1 MKRNIITYKLLIE
14 NKKCHTMSYTLKRLM
29 ANKNKQYRIEKG
41 LLLFTQPKSPYFYGK
56 IRLKGKY
63 HTKSFSPISDFR
75 AAKEKL
81 YEWKNELTE
90 NTEDI
95 LNTHSSDRK
104 EYTDFTE
111 LNNNFQFLDVGRYDP
126 AKKSVNERK
135 INFVEIYGEYNQSQA
150 SNQAHRCLDCGNPYC
165 EWKCPVHNY
174 IPDWLKL
181 VNEGNILEAA
191 DLCHST
197 NSLPEVCGRVCPQDR
212 LCEGACTLN
221 DGFGAVTIGS
231 IEKYITE
238 KAFEMGWKPD
248 LSHRKWTNKKV
259 AIIGSGPAGIACA
272 DTLTRSGIH
281 SHVYDKNE
289 EIGGLLTFGIPEFKL
304 EKSVVK
310 RRRKILED
318 MGVKFHL
325 GKEIGKDIPF
335 KKLYSSYDAVFLA
348 MGTYTSLEGGFKGE
362 NLPGVYKAI
371 DYLISN
377 TKKLLNL
384 SNGKSEFINFK
395 GKKVVILG
403 GGDTAMDCNRTAI
416 RQGAQ
421 SVTCLY
427 RRDEKNMP
435 GSRREVKNAKEEGVI
450 FNFNIQPIDILG
462 NEKVEG
468 VKTVQT
474 ELGEVDQNGRR
485 VPVPIPGSEKI
496 YDADV
501 VIVAFGFRASPAAWF
516 DDFDVET
523 RKNGLVIAEEDQDYK
538 FQTSNK
544 KIFSGGDMVRGSD
557 LVVTAIWEGRE
568 AGKSIIKYVS

>member
-1 MKRNIITYKLLIE
+1 M
-14 NKKCHTMSYTLKRLM
+14 
-29 ANKNKQYRIEKG
+29 NKNKQYRIEKG
-41 LLLFTQPKSPYFYGK
+41 LLLFTQPRSPYFYGK
-56 IRLKGKY
+56 LRINGKY
-63 HTKSFSPISDFR
+63 RTQSFAPISNLED
-75 AAKEKL
+75 AKIRL
-81 YEWKNELTE
+81 YEWRDEIIQQEKNFQVAAKNFIT
-90 NTEDI
+90 
-95 LNTHSSDRK
+95 SDRN
-104 EYTDFTE
+104 EYTAFE
-111 LNNNFQFLDVGRYDP
+111 KLENNFQFLDVGRYDP
-126 AKKSVNERK
+126 SKKDPEERK
-135 INFVEIYGEYNQSQA
+135 IEFVEIYGEYNQVQA

-248 LSHRKWTNKKV
+248 LSHRKWKNKKV
-259 AIIGSGPAGIACA
+259 AIVGSGPAGIACA
-272 DTLTRSGIH
+272 DILTRSGIK
-281 SHVYDKNE
+281 SDVYDKNE

-304 EKSVVK
+304 EKSVVR
-310 RRRKILED
+310 RRRKVLEE
-318 MGVKFHL
+318 MGIDFHL
-325 GKEIGKDIPF
+325 GVEIGKDIPF
-335 KKLYSSYDAVFLA
+335 QEIYDANDAVFLA
-348 MGTYTSLEGGFKGE
+348 MGTYTSLEGGFSGE
-362 NLPGVYKAI
+362 KLPGVYKAI

-377 TKKLLNL
+377 TKKLLNMDT
-384 SNGKSEFINFK
+384 GKSEHIDFK
-395 GKKVVILG
+395 DKKVVVLG

-416 RQGAQ
+416 RQGAK

-462 NEKVEG
+462 NKKVEG
-468 VKTVQT
+468 IKTVQT
-474 ELGEVDQNGRR
+474 ILGEPDHNGRR
-485 VPVPIPGSEKI
+485 IPIPIPDSEKI

-501 VIVAFGFRASPAAWF
+501 VIVAFGFRASPAEWF
-516 DDFDVET
+516 DDFNIKIKKD
-523 RKNGLVIAEEDQDYK
+523 GLVIAEENQEFK
-538 FQTSNK
+538 FQTTNK
-544 KIFSGGDMVRGSD
+544 KVFSGGDMVRGSD

-568 AGKSIIKYVS
+568 AGKSIIKYIS

>member
-1 MKRNIITYKLLIE
+1 MIQ
-14 NKKCHTMSYTLKRLM
+14 
-29 ANKNKQYRIEKG
+29 KNKQYRIEKG
-41 LLLFTQPKSPYFYGK
+41 LLLFTQPRSPYFYGK
-56 IRLKGKY
+56 IRINKRY
-63 HTKSFSPISDFR
+63 ITKSFAPISNFEE
-75 AAKEKL
+75 AKNRL
-81 YEWKNELTE
+81 YEWREEVTQREINFDNANKDVSNRNEYVSFEKL
-90 NTEDI
+90 D
-95 LNTHSSDRK
+95 
-104 EYTDFTE
+104 
-111 LNNNFQFLDVGRYDP
+111 NNFQFLDVGRFDP
-126 AKKSVNERK
+126 AKKIPEERK
-135 INFVEIYGEYNQSQA
+135 INFVEIYGEYNQVQA

-181 VNEGNILEAA
+181 VNEGNIIEAA

-259 AIIGSGPAGIACA
+259 CIIGSGPAGIACA
-272 DTLTRSGIH
+272 DVLIRAGIH
-281 SHVYDKNE
+281 SHVFDKNE

-304 EKSVVK
+304 EKSVVQ
-310 RRRKILED
+310 RRRKILEE
-318 MGVKFHL
+318 MGIKFKL
-325 GKEIGKDIPF
+325 GIEIGKDIEF
-335 KKLYSSYDAVFLA
+335 KKLYDNYDAVFLA

-362 NLPGVYKAI
+362 KLPGVYKAI

-377 TKKLLNL
+377 TKKLLNM
-384 SNGKSEFINFK
+384 SSGKAEHINFK
-395 GKKVVILG
+395 GKKVIVLG

-416 RQGAQ
+416 RQGAK

-427 RRDEKNMP
+427 RRNEKNMP
-435 GSRREVKNAKEEGVI
+435 GSRREVKNAKEEGVM
-450 FNFNIQPIDILG
+450 FDFNIQPIDILG

-474 ELGEVDQNGRR
+474 ELGDPDQNGRQ
-485 VPVPIPGSEKI
+485 VPIPILGSEKI
-496 YDADV
+496 YNADV
-501 VIVAFGFRASPAAWF
+501 VVVAFGFRASPSDWF
-516 DDFDVET
+516 VDFNIET
-523 RKNGLVIAEEDQDYK
+523 KKNGLVIAKEDQEYK
-538 FQTSNK
+538 FQTSNE

-568 AGKSIIKYVS
+568 AGKSIIKYIS

>member
-1 MKRNIITYKLLIE
+1 MT
-14 NKKCHTMSYTLKRLM
+14 
-29 ANKNKQYRIEKG
+29 NKNKQYRIEKG
-41 LLLFTQPKSPYFYGK
+41 LLLFTQPRSPYFYGK
-56 IRLKGKY
+56 IRVNGKY
-63 HTKSFSPISDFR
+63 ITQSFSHISNLDD
-75 AAKEKL
+75 AKKRL
-81 YEWKNELTE
+81 YEWKEEILSTE
-90 NTEDI
+90 NSFGNKKNISER
-95 LNTHSSDRK
+95 N
-104 EYTDFTE
+104 EYISFEKLD
-111 LNNNFQFLDVGRYDP
+111 NNFQFLDVGRFDP
-126 AKKSVNERK
+126 TKKAPEERK
-135 INFVEIYGEYNQSQA
+135 INFVEIYGEYNQVQA

-197 NSLPEVCGRVCPQDR
+197 NALPEVCGRVCPQDR

-248 LSHRKWTNKKV
+248 LSHRKWINKKV
-259 AIIGSGPAGIACA
+259 AIVGSGPAGIACA
-272 DTLTRSGIH
+272 DILTRSGIH
-281 SHVYDKNE
+281 SHVYDKND

-304 EKSVVK
+304 EKSVVQ
-310 RRRKILED
+310 RRRKILEE
-318 MGVKFHL
+318 MGIKFHL
-325 GKEIGKDIPF
+325 GKEVGKDVPF
-335 KKLYSSYDAVFLA
+335 KKLYNDYDAVFLA

-362 NLPGVYKAI
+362 KLPGVYKAI

-377 TKKLLNL
+377 TKKLLNMDT
-384 SNGKSEFINFK
+384 GKAEHINFK

-416 RQGAQ
+416 RQGAK

-450 FNFNIQPIDILG
+450 FDFNIQPIDILG

-468 VKTVQT
+468 VKTVTT
-474 ELGEVDQNGRR
+474 ELGDIDQNGRR
-485 VPVPIPGSEKI
+485 VPIPIPGSEKI

-501 VIVAFGFRASPAAWF
+501 VIVAFGFRASPASWF
-516 DDFDVET
+516 NDFNIET
-523 RKNGLVIAEEDQDYK
+523 KKNGLVIAEEEQEYK
-538 FQTSNK
+538 FQTSNN

>member
-1 MKRNIITYKLLIE
+1 M
-14 NKKCHTMSYTLKRLM
+14 
-29 ANKNKQYRIEKG
+29 NKNKQYRIEKG
-41 LLLFTQPKSPYFYGK
+41 LLLFTQPRSPYFYGK
-56 IRLKGKY
+56 LRINGKY
-63 HTKSFSPISDFR
+63 RTQSFAPISNLED
-75 AAKEKL
+75 AKIKL
-81 YEWKNELTE
+81 YEWRDEIIQQEKNYQVAAKNFITSER
-90 NTEDI
+90 N
-95 LNTHSSDRK
+95 
-104 EYTDFTE
+104 EYTSFE
-111 LNNNFQFLDVGRYDP
+111 KLENNFQFLDVGRYDP
-126 AKKSVNERK
+126 SKKDPEERK
-135 INFVEIYGEYNQSQA
+135 IEFVEIYGEYNQVQA

-248 LSHRKWTNKKV
+248 LSHRKWKNKKV
-259 AIIGSGPAGIACA
+259 AIVGSGPAGIACA
-272 DTLTRSGIH
+272 DILTRSGIK

-304 EKSVVK
+304 EKSVVR
-310 RRRKILED
+310 RRRKVLEE
-318 MGVKFHL
+318 MGIDFHL
-325 GKEIGKDIPF
+325 GVEIGKDIPF
-335 KKLYSSYDAVFLA
+335 QEIYDANDAVFLA
-348 MGTYTSLEGGFKGE
+348 MGTYTSLEGGFSGE
-362 NLPGVYKAI
+362 KLPGVYKAI

-377 TKKLLNL
+377 TKKLLNM
-384 SNGKSEFINFK
+384 NTGKSEYIDFK
-395 GKKVVILG
+395 DKKVVVLG

-416 RQGAQ
+416 RQGAK

-462 NEKVEG
+462 NKKVEG
-468 VKTVQT
+468 IKTVQT
-474 ELGEVDQNGRR
+474 MLGEADHNGRR
-485 VPVPIPGSEKI
+485 IPIPVPDSEKI

-501 VIVAFGFRASPAAWF
+501 VIVAFGFRASPAEWF
-516 DDFDVET
+516 NDFDIKT
-523 RKNGLVIAEEDQDYK
+523 KKDGLVIAEENQEFK
-538 FQTSNK
+538 FQTTNK
-544 KIFSGGDMVRGSD
+544 KVFSGGDMVRGSD

-568 AGKSIIKYVS
+568 AGKSIIKYIS

>member
-1 MKRNIITYKLLIE
+1 
-14 NKKCHTMSYTLKRLM
+14 M

-41 LLLFTQPKSPYFYGK
+41 LLLFTQPRSPYFYGK
-56 IRLKGKY
+56 IRLNGKY
-63 HTKSFSPISDFR
+63 HTKSFSPISDFNT
-75 AAKEKL
+75 AKEKL
-81 YEWKNELTE
+81 YEWKNQLTE
-90 NTEDI
+90 NSENLITSES
-95 LNTHSSDRK
+95 NDRK
-104 EYTDFTE
+104 EYTDFEE

-197 NSLPEVCGRVCPQDR
+197 NTLPEVCGRVCPQDR

-248 LSHRKWTNKKV
+248 LSQRKWTNKKV
-259 AIIGSGPAGIACA
+259 AIVGSGPAGIACA
-272 DTLTRSGIH
+272 DVLTRSGIH
-281 SHVYDKNE
+281 SHVFDKND

-310 RRRKILED
+310 RRRKILEE
-318 MGVKFHL
+318 MGIKFNL
-325 GKEIGKDIPF
+325 GVEIGKDIKF
-335 KKLYSSYDAVFLA
+335 KNLYDKYDAVFLA
-348 MGTYTSLEGGFKGE
+348 MGTYTSLEGGFNGE
-362 NLPGVYKAI
+362 KLPGVYKAI

-377 TKKLLNL
+377 TKKLLNM
-384 SNGKSEFINFK
+384 SSGKSEYINFK
-395 GKKVVILG
+395 GKNVVVLG

-416 RQGAQ
+416 RQGAK

-427 RRDEKNMP
+427 RRDEVNMP

-450 FNFNIQPIDILG
+450 FDFNIQPIDILG
-462 NEKVEG
+462 NNKVEG

-474 ELGEVDQNGRR
+474 ELGEPDQNGRR
-485 VPVPIPGSEKI
+485 VPIPISGSERI

-501 VIVAFGFRASPAAWF
+501 VIVAFGFRASPANWF
-516 DDFDVET
+516 EDFNINT
-523 RKNGLVIAEEDQDYK
+523 RKDGLVIAEENQEYK

>member
-1 MKRNIITYKLLIE
+1 
-14 NKKCHTMSYTLKRLM
+14 M

-41 LLLFTQPKSPYFYGK
+41 LLLFTQPRSPYFYGK
-56 IRLKGKY
+56 IRLNGKY
-63 HTKSFSPISDFR
+63 HTKSFSPISDFNK
-75 AAKEKL
+75 AKEKL
-81 YEWKNELTE
+81 YEWKNQLTE
-90 NTEDI
+90 NSENLITSES
-95 LNTHSSDRK
+95 NDRK
-104 EYTDFTE
+104 EYTDFEE

-197 NSLPEVCGRVCPQDR
+197 NTLPEVCGRVCPQDR

-248 LSHRKWTNKKV
+248 LSQRKWTNKKV
-259 AIIGSGPAGIACA
+259 AIVGSGPAGIACA
-272 DTLTRSGIH
+272 DVLTRSGIH
-281 SHVYDKNE
+281 SHVFDKND

-310 RRRKILED
+310 RRRKILEE
-318 MGVKFHL
+318 MGIKFNL
-325 GKEIGKDIPF
+325 GVEIGKDIKF
-335 KKLYSSYDAVFLA
+335 KNLYDKYDAVFLA
-348 MGTYTSLEGGFKGE
+348 MGTYTSLEGGFNGE
-362 NLPGVYKAI
+362 KLPGVYKAI

-377 TKKLLNL
+377 TKKLLNM
-384 SNGKSEFINFK
+384 SSGKSEYINFK
-395 GKKVVILG
+395 GKNVVVLG

-416 RQGAQ
+416 RQGAK

-427 RRDEKNMP
+427 RRDEVNMP
-435 GSRREVKNAKEEGVI
+435 GSRKEVKNAKEEGVI
-450 FNFNIQPIDILG
+450 FDFNVQPIDILG
-462 NEKVEG
+462 NNKVEG

-474 ELGEVDQNGRR
+474 ELGEPDQNGRR
-485 VPVPIPGSEKI
+485 VPIPISGSERI

-501 VIVAFGFRASPAAWF
+501 VIVAFGFRASPANWF
-516 DDFDVET
+516 EDFNINTKKD
-523 RKNGLVIAEEDQDYK
+523 GLVIAEENQEYK